1 MRLEN
6 KVALITGGGSG
17 IGEASSELFAREGA
31 AIGVCDVNAGT
42 AESVAARIRD
52 AGGRAIALQA
62 DVASR
67 GDVERV
73 VAGVVAEFGRLD
85 ILVNSAGVSDRG
97 APADYDTDQTWKWV
111 MDINVSGTLL
121 PCRVAVEEMR
131 KTGGGSIINL
141 SSIYGLVGR
150 TAWLGDGFSAYA
162 HSKGAVL
169 QITRDLAVKTAREG
183 IRVNALCPGFAHTA
197 LTTGLRENPELLAR
211 MEEAHPMG
219 RLGEAIEIANF
230 ALFLASDE
238 ASFVTGTALSVDGGY
253 TAQ

>member
-6 KVALITGGGSG
+6 KIALVTGGGSG

-31 AIGVCDVNAGT
+31 AVGVCDLNADT

-62 DVASR
+62 DVTVRA
-67 GDVERV
+67 DVERV
-73 VAGVVAEFGRLD
+73 VGAVVGEFGGLH

-97 APADYDTDQTWKWV
+97 APEGLDTDQVWQWV
-111 MDINVSGTLL
+111 MDINVRGTLL
-121 PCRVAVEEMR
+121 PSRIALEAMR
-131 KTGGGSIINL
+131 KSGGGSIINL
-141 SSIYGLVGR
+141 SSIYGLLGR
-150 TAWLGDGFSAYA
+150 PEWLSDGFSGYA

-183 IRVNALCPGFAHTA
+183 IRVNALCPGFVHTN
-197 LTTGLRENPELLAR
+197 LTAGLSDDPERLRRL
-211 MEEAHPMG
+211 EEAHPMG
-219 RLGEAIEIANF
+219 RLGQASEIANC

-238 ASFVTGTALSVDGGY
+238 ASFVTGIALSVDGGY

>member
-31 AIGVCDVNAGT
+31 AIGVCDLNADT

-62 DVASR
+62 DVTSR
-67 GDVERV
+67 DDVERV
-73 VAGVVAEFGRLD
+73 VGAVVEEFGGLH
-85 ILVNSAGVSDRG
+85 ILVNSAGVSDRA
-97 APADYDTDQTWKWV
+97 APPDYDEDQTWQWV
-111 MDINVSGTLL
+111 MDINVRGTLL
-121 PCRVAVEEMR
+121 PSRIAVEVMR
-131 KTGGGSIINL
+131 RSGGGSIINL
-141 SSIYGLVGR
+141 SSIFGLVGR
-150 TAWLGDGFSAYA
+150 PEWLGDGFSSYG

-183 IRVNALCPGFAHTA
+183 IRVNALCPGFVHTN
-197 LTTGLRENPELLAR
+197 LTIGLRDNPDTQKHL
-211 MEEAHPMG
+211 EETHPMG
-219 RLGEAIEIANF
+219 RLAQPIEIANC

-238 ASFVTGTALSVDGGY
+238 SSFVTGIALSVDGGY

>member
-1 MRLEN
+1 MRLDN

-31 AIGVCDVNAGT
+31 AVGVCDLNADT
-42 AESVAARIRD
+42 AESVAARIRN

-62 DVASR
+62 DVTSR
-67 GDVERV
+67 DDVQRV
-73 VAGVVAEFGRLD
+73 VDAVVSKFGGLN

-97 APADYDTDQTWKWV
+97 APSDYDEDQTWQWV

-121 PCRVAVEEMR
+121 PCRIGVEAMR
-131 KTGGGSIINL
+131 KSGGGSIINL

-150 TAWLGDGFSAYA
+150 TEWLGDGFSAYA

-197 LTTGLRENPELLAR
+197 LTAGLRDNPELLAR

-219 RLGEAIEIANF
+219 RLGEAIEIANC

>member
-6 KVALITGGGSG
+6 KIALVTGAGSG
-17 IGEASSELFAREGA
+17 IGEASSELFAKEGA
-31 AIGVCDVNAGT
+31 AVGVCDLNAGT
-42 AESVAARIRD
+42 AESVAARIRA

-62 DVASR
+62 DVTDRA
-67 GDVERV
+67 DVERV
-73 VAGVVAEFGRLD
+73 VGAVVSEFGGLH

-97 APADYDTDQTWKWV
+97 APDDYDADQVWQWV
-111 MDINVSGTLL
+111 MDINVRGTLL
-121 PCRVAVEEMR
+121 PSRIAVEEMR
-131 KTGGGSIINL
+131 KSGGGSIINL

-150 TAWLGDGFSAYA
+150 PEWLGDGFSGYA

-183 IRVNALCPGFAHTA
+183 IRVNALCPGFVHTN
-197 LTTGLRENPELLAR
+197 LTAGLSDDPERLRRL
-211 MEEAHPMG
+211 EEAHPMG
-219 RLGEAIEIANF
+219 RLGEASEIASC

-238 ASFVTGTALSVDGGY
+238 ASFVTGIALSVDGGY

>member
-31 AIGVCDVNAGT
+31 AVGVCDLNADT
-42 AESVAARIRD
+42 AESVAARIRN

-62 DVASR
+62 DVTSR
-67 GDVERV
+67 DDVQRV
-73 VAGVVAEFGRLD
+73 VDAVVSEFGGLN

-97 APADYDTDQTWKWV
+97 APSDYDEDQTWQWV

-121 PCRVAVEEMR
+121 PCRIGVEAMR
-131 KTGGGSIINL
+131 KSGGGSIINL

-150 TAWLGDGFSAYA
+150 TEWLGDGFSAYA

-197 LTTGLRENPELLAR
+197 LTAGLRDNPELLAR

-219 RLGEAIEIANF
+219 RLGEAIEIANC

>member
-6 KVALITGGGSG
+6 KIALITGGGSG

-31 AIGVCDVNAGT
+31 AVGVCDLNADT
-42 AESVAARIRD
+42 AEAVADRIRT

-62 DVASR
+62 DVTVR
-67 GDVERV
+67 DDVERV
-73 VAGVVAEFGRLD
+73 IGAVVEEFGRLD

-97 APADYDTDQTWKWV
+97 APADYDTDQTWAWV
-111 MDINVSGTLL
+111 MDINVKGTLL
-121 PCRVAVEEMR
+121 PCRIAVEAMR
-131 KTGGGSIINL
+131 ESGGGSIINL

-150 TAWLGDGFSAYA
+150 TEWLGDGFSAYA

-197 LTTGLRENPELLAR
+197 LTAGLRDNPELLAR
-211 MEEAHPMG
+211 MEDAHPMG
-219 RLGEAIEIANF
+219 RLGEAIEIANC

>member
-17 IGEASSELFAREGA
+17 IGEASSGLFAREGA
-31 AIGVCDVNAGT
+31 AVGVCDLNADT
-42 AESVAARIRD
+42 AESVAARIRN

-62 DVASR
+62 DVTSR
-67 GDVERV
+67 DDVQRV
-73 VAGVVAEFGRLD
+73 VDAVVSKFGGLN

-97 APADYDTDQTWKWV
+97 APSDYDEDQTWQWV

-121 PCRVAVEEMR
+121 PCRIGVEAMR
-131 KTGGGSIINL
+131 KSGGGSIINL

-150 TAWLGDGFSAYA
+150 TEWLGDGFSAYA

-197 LTTGLRENPELLAR
+197 LTAGLRDNPELLAR

-219 RLGEAIEIANF
+219 RLGEAIEIANC

>member
-1 MRLEN
+1 
-6 KVALITGGGSG
+6 
-17 IGEASSELFAREGA
+17 
-31 AIGVCDVNAGT
+31 VCDVNAGT

-62 DVASR
+62 DVTSR

-219 RLGEAIEIANF
+219 RLGEAIEIANC

>member
-6 KVALITGGGSG
+6 KIALITGGGSG

-31 AIGVCDVNAGT
+31 AVGVCDLNADT
-42 AESVAARIRD
+42 AEAVADRIRT

-62 DVASR
+62 NVTDR
-67 GDVERV
+67 EDVERV
-73 VAGVVAEFGRLD
+73 VGTVINEFGQLD

-97 APADYDTDQTWKWV
+97 APADYDTDQTWGWV
-111 MDINVSGTLL
+111 MDINVKGTLL
-121 PCRVAVEEMR
+121 PCRVAVEAMR
-131 KTGGGSIINL
+131 QSGGGSIINL

-150 TAWLGDGFSAYA
+150 TEWLGDGFSAYA

-197 LTTGLRENPELLAR
+197 LTAGLRDNPDLLAR

-219 RLGEAIEIANF
+219 RLGEAIEIANC

>member
-6 KVALITGGGSG
+6 KIALITGGGSG

-31 AIGVCDVNAGT
+31 AVGVCDLNIGT
-42 AESVAARIRD
+42 AEAVAERIR
-52 AGGRAIALQA
+52 ASGGRAVALQA
-62 DVASR
+62 DVTSR
-67 GDVERV
+67 ADVERV
-73 VAGVVAEFGRLD
+73 VGAVVEEFGGLN

-97 APADYDTDQTWKWV
+97 APEGFDTDQTWQWV
-111 MDINVSGTLL
+111 MDVNVKGTLL
-121 PCRVAVEEMR
+121 PTRVALEAMR
-131 KTGGGSIINL
+131 NSGGGSIINL

-150 TAWLGDGFSAYA
+150 TEWLGDGFSAYA

-183 IRVNALCPGFAHTA
+183 IRVNALCPGFAHTN
-197 LTTGLRENPELLAR
+197 LTTGLRQNPELLAR

-219 RLGEAIEIANF
+219 RLGEASEIANC

-238 ASFVTGTALSVDGGY
+238 SSFVTGTALSVDGGY

>member
-1 MRLEN
+1 
-6 KVALITGGGSG
+6 V
-17 IGEASSELFAREGA
+17 
-31 AIGVCDVNAGT
+31 V
-42 AESVAARIRD
+42 D
-52 AGGRAIALQA
+52 A
-62 DVASR
+62 
-67 GDVERV
+67 V
-73 VAGVVAEFGRLD
+73 VSEFGGLN

-97 APADYDTDQTWKWV
+97 APSDYDEDQTWQWV

-121 PCRVAVEEMR
+121 PCRIGVEAMR
-131 KTGGGSIINL
+131 KSGGGSIINL

-150 TAWLGDGFSAYA
+150 TEWLGDGFSAYA

-197 LTTGLRENPELLAR
+197 LTAGLRDNPELLAR

-219 RLGEAIEIANF
+219 RLGEAIEIANC

>member
-31 AIGVCDVNAGT
+31 AVGVCDLNADT
-42 AESVAARIRD
+42 AESVAARIRN

-62 DVASR
+62 DVTSR
-67 GDVERV
+67 DDVQRV
-73 VAGVVAEFGRLD
+73 VDAVVSEFGGLN

-97 APADYDTDQTWKWV
+97 APSDYDEDQTWQWV

-121 PCRVAVEEMR
+121 PCRIGLEAMR
-131 KTGGGSIINL
+131 KSGGGSIINL

-150 TAWLGDGFSAYA
+150 TEWLGDGFSAYA

-197 LTTGLRENPELLAR
+197 LTAGLRDNPELLAR

-219 RLGEAIEIANF
+219 RLGEAIEIANC

>member
-42 AESVAARIRD
+42 AESVATRIKD

-62 DVASR
+62 DVTSR

-219 RLGEAIEIANF
+219 RLGEAIEIANC

>member
-1 MRLEN
+1 MRLDN

-31 AIGVCDVNAGT
+31 AVGVCDLNADT
-42 AESVAARIRD
+42 AESVAARIRN

-62 DVASR
+62 DVTSR
-67 GDVERV
+67 DDVQRV
-73 VAGVVAEFGRLD
+73 VDAVVSEFGGLN

-97 APADYDTDQTWKWV
+97 APSDYDEDQTWQWV

-121 PCRVAVEEMR
+121 PCRIGVEAMR
-131 KTGGGSIINL
+131 KSGGGSIINL

-150 TAWLGDGFSAYA
+150 TEWLGDGFSAYA

-197 LTTGLRENPELLAR
+197 LTAGLRDNPELLAR

-219 RLGEAIEIANF
+219 RLGEAIEIANC

>member
-6 KVALITGGGSG
+6 KIALVTGAGSG
-17 IGEASSELFAREGA
+17 IGEASSELFAKEGA
-31 AIGVCDVNAGT
+31 AVGVCDLNAGT
-42 AESVAARIRD
+42 AESVAARIRA

-62 DVASR
+62 DVTDRA
-67 GDVERV
+67 DVERV
-73 VAGVVAEFGRLD
+73 IGAVVSEFGGLH

-97 APADYDTDQTWKWV
+97 APDDYDADQVWQWV
-111 MDINVSGTLL
+111 MDVNVRGTLL
-121 PCRVAVEEMR
+121 PSRVAVEEMR
-131 KTGGGSIINL
+131 KSGGGSIINL

-150 TAWLGDGFSAYA
+150 PEWLSDGFSGYA

-183 IRVNALCPGFAHTA
+183 IRVNALCPGFVHTN
-197 LTTGLRENPELLAR
+197 LTAGLSDDPERLRRL
-211 MEEAHPMG
+211 EEAHPMG
-219 RLGEAIEIANF
+219 RLGEASEIAYC

-238 ASFVTGTALSVDGGY
+238 ASFVTGIALSVDGGY

>member
-31 AIGVCDVNAGT
+31 AVGVCDLNADT
-42 AESVAARIRD
+42 AESVAARIRN

-62 DVASR
+62 DVTSR
-67 GDVERV
+67 DDVQRV
-73 VAGVVAEFGRLD
+73 VDAVVSKFGGLN

-97 APADYDTDQTWKWV
+97 APSDYDEDQTWQWV

-121 PCRVAVEEMR
+121 PCRIGVEAMR
-131 KTGGGSIINL
+131 KSGGGSIINL

-150 TAWLGDGFSAYA
+150 TEWLGDGFSAYA

-197 LTTGLRENPELLAR
+197 LTAGLRDNPELLAR

-219 RLGEAIEIANF
+219 RLGEAIEIANC